1 MKKSTFLFNLLF
13 LIPAISLAQWSSDPS
28 ENTPIAIASGDQ
40 AIPKIVTAESGTS
53 YVSWFSNENSN
64 YNVRLQKLDVYG
76 NKLWADEGLLI
87 SDHPAMTWLTDWDLA
102 IDQEEYAIVTFQDIR
117 TGNNNIYAYRI
128 SPDGEFI
135 WGEDG
140 LELSNSTAF
149 DVSPKVTVTN
159 AGNAIIAWAS
169 GDVVILQKISPDGI
183 LQWGANG
190 ITLSGSNTFSWPQLL
205 PVGDDDVILKYFE
218 DSGPPYAP
226 TRHVFAQRY
235 DADGN
240 TVWLQTTVIS
250 DAGGIS
256 AWTQVFPFISDGND
270 GFYIAWHDDRDN
282 NMLASIFVQY
292 IGSDGQILFADDG
305 IEASVMPNRNHFYA
319 ELALPPGSDDVFV
332 FWNEMDA
339 NQNDRGI
346 YGQKI
351 SSSGERLWTDNGKS
365 FIEISST
372 NVYPVAAR
380 NSETDMI
387 VIYEEYFNAMDTGIK
402 AMRIDTDGNYVWTEE
417 KITMSSVQ
425 SEKLHCVANPF
436 YNNQWIS
443 VWGDRRNGNGD
454 IYGQN
459 IQLDGTLG
467 PVIIPGELEIFPDTL
482 FFEENPET
490 KQIHIINNTLDVYT
504 ITYVDEYGMYFW
516 MVNPYPNLPYDLLS
530 GDSLILDVYFE
541 YITSEQITGYV
552 YEPLNIISET
562 DTHTVIIAIN
572 EDLLIGMN
580 NQNTD
585 FLQVYP
591 NPSKSKIHFGIN
603 LEKNSSFDLNIFNS
617 LGERIKT
624 FTEKSGKGLTC
635 LIIWDR
641 TNNGNNKVPAG
652 TYYYRIFSDEFQ
664 ESGKIILLD

>member
-1 MKKSTFLFNLLF
+1 
-13 LIPAISLAQWSSDPS
+13 
-28 ENTPIAIASGDQ
+28 
-40 AIPKIVTAESGTS
+40 
-53 YVSWFSNENSN
+53 
-64 YNVRLQKLDVYG
+64 QKLDVYG
-76 NKLWADEGLLI
+76 NKLWAEEGLLI

-102 IDQEEYAIVTFQDIR
+102 IDQEEYAIITFQDIR

-128 SPDGEFI
+128 SPDGEFT

-149 DVSPKVTVTN
+149 DASPKVTVTN
-159 AGNAIIAWAS
+159 AGNAIIAWES
-169 GDVVILQKISPDGI
+169 GDVVILQKITQDGNF
-183 LQWGANG
+183 LWGDNG
-190 ITLSGSNTFSWPQLL
+190 ITLSGSNRYSWPQLL

-218 DSGPPYAP
+218 DSGPLYAP

-240 TVWLQTTVIS
+240 TVWLQTAVIS

-282 NMLASIFVQY
+282 NMLASIFVQHV
-292 IGSDGQILFADDG
+292 GSDGQILFADDG

-319 ELALPPGSDDVFV
+319 ELALPPGSDDIFV

-372 NVYPVAAR
+372 NVLPVAAR
-380 NSETDMI
+380 NFETDMV
-387 VIYEEYFNAMDTGIK
+387 VIYEEYFNAINTGIK
-402 AMRIDTDGNYVWTEE
+402 AMRIDTDGNYVWAEE

-425 SEKLHCVANPF
+425 SEKLHCVANDF
-436 YNNQWIS
+436 LNGQWIS
-443 VWGDRRNGNGD
+443 VWEDRRNGNGD

-482 FFEENPET
+482 ICDVFGPHYV
-490 KQIHIINNTLDVYT
+490 HIVNNTMEDVQ
-504 ITYVDEYGMYFW
+504 IEDINFESGICFIDGL
-516 MVNPYPNLPYDLLS
+516 PPLPYNLS
-530 GDSLILDVYFE
+530 VGDSLILEIYVYPGCYNPE
-541 YITSEQITGYV
+541 GYV
-552 YEPLNIISET
+552 IEIMNIIT
-562 DTHTVIIAIN
+562 DTGNYQVVLYVN
-572 EDLLIGMN
+572 EDLLGEVKD
-580 NQNTD
+580 QNDYSD
-585 FLQVYP
+585 FIKIFP

-603 LEKNSSFDLNIFNS
+603 LEENSSFELNIFNS

-641 TNNGNNKVPAG
+641 TNNGNYKVPAG
-652 TYYYRIFSDEFQ
+652 TYYYRITSGDFQ
-664 ESGKIILLD
+664 KTGKIILLD

>member
-1 MKKSTFLFNLLF
+1 MKKTTLLFNLFILV
-13 LIPAISLAQWSSDPS
+13 PAISFAQWSSDPS

-76 NKLWADEGLLI
+76 NKLWAEEGLLI
-87 SDHPAMTWLTDWDLA
+87 SNHPAMTWLTDWDLA
-102 IDQEEYAIVTFQDIR
+102 IDQEEYAIITFQDIR
-117 TGNNNIYAYRI
+117 TENNNIYAYRI
-128 SPDGEFI
+128 SPDSEFI

-140 LELSNSTAF
+140 LGLSNSTAF
-149 DVSPKVTVTN
+149 DASPKVTVTN
-159 AGNAIIAWAS
+159 AGNAVFAWQAD
-169 GDVVILQKISPDGI
+169 DVIILQKISPDGT
-183 LQWGANG
+183 LLWGDNG

-205 PVGDDDVILKYFE
+205 PVGDDNVILKYFE

-235 DADGN
+235 NADGN
-240 TVWLQTTVIS
+240 TVWSQTTVIS

-256 AWTQVFPFISDGND
+256 AWTQVFPFINDGND

-282 NMLASIFVQY
+282 NMLASIFVQHV
-292 IGSDGQILFADDG
+292 GSDGQILFADDG
-305 IEASVMPNRNHFYA
+305 IEASTMPNRNHFYA
-319 ELALPPGSDDVFV
+319 ELALPPGSNDIFV

-339 NQNDRGI
+339 NQNNRGI
-346 YGQKI
+346 YGQKL

-380 NSETDMI
+380 NSETGMI
-387 VIYEEYFNAMDTGIK
+387 VIYEEYFNVIDAGIK
-402 AMRIDTDGNYVWTEE
+402 AMRIDTDGNFVWVEE
-417 KITMSSVQ
+417 KIIISSVQ

-443 VWGDRRNGNGD
+443 VWEDRRNGNGD

-467 PVIIPGELEIFPDTL
+467 PVIPGELEIFPDTL

-490 KQIHIINNTLDVYT
+490 KQIHVINNTLDVYS
-504 ITYVDEYGMYFW
+504 IIYIDEYGMYFW
-516 MVNPYPNLPYDLLS
+516 TVDPYPNLPYDLLS

-541 YITSEQITGYV
+541 FITTEQITGYV

-580 NQNTD
+580 NQTTD

-591 NPSKSKIHFGIN
+591 NPSKGKVNFSLQTSVVFESELFIFDVFGT
-603 LEKNSSFDLNIFNS
+603 
-617 LGERIKT
+617 RIKSVKNNNEQS
-624 FTEKSGKGLTC
+624 F
-635 LIIWDR
+635 IWDR
-641 TNNGNNKVPAG
+641 TNYNRFKVPAG
-652 TYYYRIFSDEFQ
+652 TYYYRITSVDFQ
-664 ESGKIILLD
+664 KTGKIILLD